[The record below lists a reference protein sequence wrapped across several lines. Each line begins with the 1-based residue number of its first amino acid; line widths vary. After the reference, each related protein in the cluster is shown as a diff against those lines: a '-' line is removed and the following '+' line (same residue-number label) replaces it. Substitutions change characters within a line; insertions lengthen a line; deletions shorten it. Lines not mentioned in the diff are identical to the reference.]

1 MSDTKKN
8 KEKILLGC
16 EGGIGKN
23 IAATG
28 AVKVAHENGHVVDV
42 LTAWPQ
48 IWEGNPHINKVYDWN
63 RSEYFFEKIKAYD
76 KVVLGD
82 AYRHSHFLLGHTNLA
97 GTYNYMLNKICE
109 PAVPQIFLNK
119 AERLYVEGLLKD
131 IEKPIMV
138 VQTNGGLNEGY
149 AWNRD
154 LPLEEAVEVLNE
166 FQDEYEIIH
175 LRMPGQLEI
184 GGLKHTAELNMRQCL
199 VVLQMSS
206 KRLLI
211 DSVYQHAAAAL
222 DLPASVL
229 WVLTE
234 PNKFGYELHD
244 NIMCNEPEL
253 KNMDRL
259 EGLFSGLDS
268 DTSKCP
274 FSQDQ
279 KIFDTKKIVESLNKK

>member
-1 MSDTKKN
+1 M
-8 KEKILLGC
+8 KILLGI
-16 EGGIGKN
+16 EGGAGKN

-28 AVKVAHENGHVVDV
+28 AVAIAAEEHMIDIITAHP
-42 LTAWPQ
+42 T
-48 IWEGNPHINKVYDWN
+48 IWEGNPHVNKVYDWN
-63 RSEYFFEKIKAYD
+63 KVEYMAEFIKQYD
-76 KVVLGD
+76 EVIFQD
-82 AYRHSHFLLGHTNLA
+82 PYRHSKFLLSECDLTC
-97 GTYNYMLNKICE
+97 TYNYMLNKICE
-109 PAVPQIFLNK
+109 PVAPKIFLNK
-119 AERLYVEGLLKD
+119 AERLYVEGLLKG
-131 IEKPIMV
+131 IEKPIMA

-154 LPLEEAVEVLNE
+154 LPLEEAVEVLNQ

-175 LRMPGQLEI
+175 LRMNGQLEI
-184 GGLKHTAELNMRQCL
+184 QGIKHTAELNMRQCL

-222 DLPASVL
+222 DLPATVL

-234 PNKFGYELHD
+234 PGKFGYELHD
-244 NIMCNEPEL
+244 NLMCNEPEL

-274 FSQDQ
+274 FGQEQ
-279 KIFDTKKIVESLNKK
+279 KIFDTKKIVQSLKQ

>member
-1 MSDTKKN
+1 M
-8 KEKILLGC
+8 KILLGI

-28 AVKVAHENGHVVDV
+28 AVAIAAEDNTIDIITAH
-42 LTAWPQ
+42 PS
-48 IWEGNPHINKVYDWN
+48 IWEGNPHVNKVYDWN
-63 RSEYFFEKIKAYD
+63 KVEYMSEFIKSYD
-76 KVVLGD
+76 EVIFQD
-82 AYRHSHFLLGHTNLA
+82 PYRHSKFLLGDCDLTC
-97 GTYNYMLNKICE
+97 TYNYMLNKICE
-109 PAVPQIFLNK
+109 SVAPKIFLNK
-119 AERLYVEGLLKD
+119 AEKLYVEGLLKE

-154 LPLEEAVEVLNE
+154 LPLEEAVEVLNQ

-175 LRMPGQLEI
+175 LRMNGQLEI

-222 DLPASVL
+222 GLSSTVL

-234 PNKFGYELHD
+234 PGKFGYELHD
-244 NIMCNEPEL
+244 NLMCNEPEL

-259 EGLFSGLDS
+259 DGLFSGLDS

-274 FSQDQ
+274 FGQDQ
-279 KIFDTKKIVESLNKK
+279 KIFDTEKIVKSLKQK